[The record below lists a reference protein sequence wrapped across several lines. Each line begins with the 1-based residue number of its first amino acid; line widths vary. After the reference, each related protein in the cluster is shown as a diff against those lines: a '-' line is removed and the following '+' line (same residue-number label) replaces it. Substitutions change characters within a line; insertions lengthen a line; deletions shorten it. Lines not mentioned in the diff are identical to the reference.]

1 MKIHIALSLLI
12 GLLTLVSPIVSA
24 SSAAPR
30 KSAATTKTSSSSKK
44 EAAPKKEGDSR
55 KQSYANKES
64 ASKKGPASRKAT
76 TSPKKDA
83 ASSKKSTAA
92 KKEVASKKESVAKK
106 ESAAKKEPVAKKEQ
120 TASEKKESV
129 HESGFGCMKG
139 SLPRPVAGTFKVTS
153 RFGLNQYHQ
162 MRDVVY
168 DNPGIDA
175 EVSAGASVKAVY
187 PGKVSGVYVVP
198 GYGTVVIVSHD
209 GYYTVYGN
217 LSKAAVKVGDKI
229 KQGHTLGKAAKN
241 EENPSRGLVHFEVW
255 KNRDKM
261 DPLAWIK

>member
-12 GLLTLVSPIVSA
+12 GLLTLVSPIASA
-24 SSAAPR
+24 SSASPR
-30 KSAATTKTSSSSKK
+30 KSATTTKTSSSSKK
-44 EAAPKKEGDSR
+44 ETAPKKETDSK
-55 KQSYANKES
+55 KQSSTKKET
-64 ASKKGPASRKAT
+64 ASKKGLASKKAT
-76 TSPKKDA
+76 TSSKKET
-83 ASSKKSTAA
+83 ASSKKSTTA
-92 KKEVASKKESVAKK
+92 KKEDASKK

>member
-12 GLLTLVSPIVSA
+12 GLLTLVSPIASA
-24 SSAAPR
+24 SSASPR
-30 KSAATTKTSSSSKK
+30 KSATTTKTSSSSKK
-44 EAAPKKEGDSR
+44 ETAPKKETDSK
-55 KQSYANKES
+55 KQSSTKKET
-64 ASKKGPASRKAT
+64 ASKKGLASKKAT
-76 TSPKKDA
+76 MSSKKET
-83 ASSKKSTAA
+83 ASSKKSTTA

-106 ESAAKKEPVAKKEQ
+106 EQ

-129 HESGFGCMKG
+129 PESGFGCMKG
-139 SLPRPVAGTFKVTS
+139 SLPRPVTGTFKVTS

>member
-12 GLLTLVSPIVSA
+12 GLLTLVSPIASA

-30 KSAATTKTSSSSKK
+30 KSAATTKTSSSSSSKK
-44 EAAPKKEGDSR
+44 EAAPKKETDSR
-55 KQSYANKES
+55 KQSSANKES
-64 ASKKGPASRKAT
+64 ASKKGPASKKAT
-76 TSPKKDA
+76 TSSKKETT
-83 ASSKKSTAA
+83 SSKKSTTA
-92 KKEVASKKESVAKK
+92 KKEVASKK

-129 HESGFGCMKG
+129 PESGFGCMKG